1 MATVATI
8 SVELGYFW
16 TSTMPE
22 RPFSRTRPAAPMHS
36 ARLLGQTLRP
46 GLMGLLCLVVLLL
59 LWQAIAPRYPSV
71 ILPPPADVAL
81 ALARLLGEGRIW
93 PAVGA
98 TALHALGGFSLA
110 VLVGGL
116 LGLLAGAQPLLQAA
130 LTPISIALLGTPPI
144 AWLVLAMVWFGLGH
158 TNSIFTV
165 AVTVGP
171 MVFTGAVDAMAT
183 LNPQWLEVAQVYQ
196 LRGRNRFRCLYWP
209 HLMSRLLPVWVAGL
223 GLSWRVAIMSEVLAT
238 PNGIGAELNTA
249 RANLDTAEVMAWIVI
264 TIALVLASDTLLRQ
278 GQQRLLPWR
287 QEKAS
292 QQRLRRFCATAQSD
306 LSPVRPPADS

>member
-1 MATVATI
+1 
-8 SVELGYFW
+8 
-16 TSTMPE
+16 MPNS
-22 RPFSRTRPAAPMHS
+22 PVSKTRPAAAIPP
-36 ARLLGQTLRP
+36 ARPLGQTLRP
-46 GLMGLLCLVVLLL
+46 GLMGLLSLVILLL
-59 LWQAIAPRYPSV
+59 LWQGIAPRYPNV

-81 ALARLLGEGRIW
+81 ALARLFGEGQIW

-98 TALHALGGFSLA
+98 TTLHALGGFCLA
-110 VLVGGL
+110 VVVGGG
-116 LGLLAGAQPLLQAA
+116 LGLLAGVQPLLQAA
-130 LTPISIALLGTPPI
+130 LTPICVALLGTPPI

-196 LRGRNRFRCLYWP
+196 LWGRNRFRCLYWP

-278 GQQRLLPWR
+278 GQQRLLPWQ

-292 QQRLRRFCATAQSD
+292 QQRLRRSCATAQSD